1 MLRGEVTV
9 NRYAIYMPH
18 TLVKP
23 PHQGLL
29 FLTDGFHACLQ
40 QVVRRCIQSG
50 NAVAVQ
56 RTGLQP
62 CGVIPRLLP
71 LEGMNAAAAPQQ
83 RTDVHPGT
91 DTQPA
96 GALRPHEPLVAGE
109 AQYVHAQRGH
119 VDRHRPCR
127 LRGVQDQQRAVGM
140 GHLRDTRHI
149 RHIPRQVGGVGAD
162 HGSGVGAEKRR
173 EILKPNVALTVSP
186 DEVQPHTQGLQCI

>member
-1 MLRGEVTV
+1 
-9 NRYAIYMPH
+9 
-18 TLVKP
+18 
-23 PHQGLL
+23 
-29 FLTDGFHACLQ
+29 
-40 QVVRRCIQSG
+40 
-50 NAVAVQ
+50 
-56 RTGLQP
+56 
-62 CGVIPRLLP
+62 
-71 LEGMNAAAAPQQ
+71 MNAAAAPQQ
-83 RTDVHPGT
+83 GADIHAGT

-96 GALRPHEPLVAGE
+96 CALRPHEPLVAGK
-109 AQYVHAQRGH
+109 AQHVHAKRGH

-173 EILKPNVALTVSP
+173 DIIRPNVTLTVSP